1 MYSWGKYNR
10 YFAVLFIMFLFVIM
24 SAPAFAAGTPVAKL
38 SAFSGALLIKSQGE
52 WGVEPVEGLPLY
64 SDDKIVTRVGLA
76 TITFDD
82 GAVMELKNNSNLLI
96 YKQEKEEGLLR
107 KTRVVQRRLRLMVG
121 KMLFKTGTSNT
132 QNILETPTMVC
143 GLRGTAGTISIAE
156 DGTVYLQFTEGSVS
170 YVNGEFVP
178 GVAGDVPEALANLN
192 PVQRAAFVAAAA
204 ADQAKNAAALA
215 AQAAGTPE
223 EQQAQA
229 QAAYNAA
236 RAAELAAEEV
246 IKQGQIM
253 LADNPDPEV
262 IEQVNAAIAQAN
274 AAVTAAQETQQQAI
288 DKGAVQEAPGTY
300 QLPAVPESM
309 SGPGFDVPVT
319 PDVPITD
326 TEPASPV

>member
-10 YFAVLFIMFLFVIM
+10 FYAVLFIISLFIIL
-24 SAPAFAAGTPVAKL
+24 SAPAFAAVDPVARL
-38 SAFSGALLIKSQGE
+38 SAFSGSVLIKSQGE
-52 WGVEPVEGLPLY
+52 WGVKPVEGLPLY
-64 SDDKIVTRVGLA
+64 SDDKIVTRAGLA

-121 KMLFKTGTSNT
+121 KMLFKTGTSNS

-143 GLRGTAGTISIAE
+143 GLRGTAGTLSIAS
-156 DGTVYLQFTEGSVS
+156 DGTPYIQFTEGGAS
-170 YVNGEFVP
+170 YTIGDFISGIAE
-178 GVAGDVPEALANLN
+178 DVPEALANLN
-192 PVQRAAFVAAAA
+192 PAQRAAFVAAAA
-204 ADQAKNAAALA
+204 ANQAQNAAALA
-215 AQAAGTPE
+215 AKAAGTPE
-223 EQQAQA
+223 EAKANA

-236 RAAELAAEEV
+236 KAAELAAEEV
-246 IKQGQIM
+246 IVQAEII
-253 LADNPDPEV
+253 ARENPDTEL
-262 IEQVNAAIAQAN
+262 AAQAE
-274 AAVTAAQETQQQAI
+274 AVIQQADQSANDARESQQQAI

-300 QLPAVPESM
+300 QLPAVPEAVPT
-309 SGPGFDVPVT
+309 PGFDVPVT